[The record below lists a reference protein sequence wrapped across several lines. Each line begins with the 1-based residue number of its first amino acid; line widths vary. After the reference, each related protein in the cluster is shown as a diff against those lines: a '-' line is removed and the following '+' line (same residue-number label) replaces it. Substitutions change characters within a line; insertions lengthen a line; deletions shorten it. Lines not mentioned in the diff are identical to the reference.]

1 FLYAIYHR
9 VPEDPSWQGCK
20 VGNVTYYREDVNGF
34 VLWQDGFYMS
44 RRVQEKLTE
53 YNTLMD
59 REWALKRYGAK
70 GSGQVTYDLVKAK
83 EHDIDAAMLKEANGL
98 PDLEDVVDWW
108 GRWPTWVAQAINDWW
123 SGTGTAV
130 QDWIAVAIAELEGAW
145 EDWLYFWNI
154 TWPAWLAQFETLR
167 ASWDNFWTGLYP
179 SLVSF
184 TWLTTW
190 WTSTMGEVQDLID
203 SAFTVRDSLWSGW
216 QELRDQVVE
225 FFTDPWAWLYNRFD
239 DFIER
244 FW

>member
-1 FLYAIYHR
+1 MSFLNWIVEDLNSASDFFYDIYLEVQDWIWPLWLAAEFFYSLSR
-9 VPEDPSWQGCK
+9 VFNWLAWDFSEFAGWVYDTAGRLGDILSW
-20 VGNVTYYREDVNGF
+20 GNIRSLIRG
-34 VLWQDGFYMS
+34 W
-44 RRVQEKLTE
+44 
-53 YNTLMD
+53 
-59 REWALKRYGAK
+59 
-70 GSGQVTYDLVKAK
+70 
-83 EHDIDAAMLKEANGL
+83 L
-98 PDLEDVVDWW
+98 PDLEGVVDWW
-108 GRWPTWVAQAINDWW
+108 SWWWVWVGQEIDAWW
-123 SGTGTAV
+123 SGTGTMV
-130 QDWIAVAIAELEGAW
+130 QGWIAAAIAELEGAW

-167 ASWDNFWTGLYP
+167 ASWDNFWAVTLP
-179 SLVSF
+179 TLVTF
-184 TWLTTW
+184 TWLSTW